1 MLRNHFFLYRLSA
14 EERME
19 VVRKM
24 MVCRIEANNYIFRQG
39 DVASG
44 FFIIAEGRVEVEIG
58 GQKKKVLQKGDYFG

>member
-1 MLRNHFFLYRLSA
+1 
-14 EERME
+14 ME